1 MLACVRQLKD
11 EFEASL
17 IPMLTEEDDEASN
30 SIAEEMAEKITN
42 EFHDQAR
49 ENLSLVRCA
58 VHTLQLAILDV
69 VDKSHP
75 NVKQVTEVAKRCKNV
90 KYKTN
95 FDYHNA
101 TYPPVWCQ
109 TRWELRLFV
118 CGGIFKMLDSFLEQK
133 SFFVQ
138 LGQEFPELYLSSN
151 WEFVEQYAEAFRP
164 LFVCT
169 KKFQEA
175 HMSLNDFYLEWL
187 MTIREVRQLENNPF
201 SKVLVESLTRRLTN
215 LKGSM
220 AFKMALYLD
229 PRLSFINSKIFTIAE
244 KEHIQVTINKTVQFI
259 PGTSEFINFFFPKYT
274 EIYFSNMGTHQT

>member
-1 MLACVRQLKD
+1 MIEVKDRQTAGFLKSKVLEILARYGLKLDQIFAITVDNGANMLACVRQLKD

-49 ENLSLVRCA
+49 ENLNLVRCA

-109 TRWELRLFV
+109 TRW
-118 CGGIFKMLDSFLEQK
+118 GGIFKMLDSFLEQK

-138 LGQEFPELYLSSN
+138 LGQEFPELCKINLELYKRNNDNTNHHHYL
-151 WEFVEQYAEAFRP
+151 
-164 LFVCT
+164 
-169 KKFQEA
+169 
-175 HMSLNDFYLEWL
+175 
-187 MTIREVRQLENNPF
+187 
-201 SKVLVESLTRRLTN
+201 
-215 LKGSM
+215 
-220 AFKMALYLD
+220 
-229 PRLSFINSKIFTIAE
+229 
-244 KEHIQVTINKTVQFI
+244 
-259 PGTSEFINFFFPKYT
+259 
-274 EIYFSNMGTHQT
+274 

>member
-49 ENLSLVRCA
+49 ENLNLVRCA

-109 TRWELRLFV
+109 TRW
-118 CGGIFKMLDSFLEQK
+118 GGIFKMLDSFLEQK

-151 WEFVEQYAEAFRP
+151 WEFVEQYVEAFRP

-215 LKGSM
+215 LKGCM

-259 PGTSEFINFFFPKYT
+259 PGTSEFIIFF
-274 EIYFSNMGTHQT
+274 S